1 MAYGPNHAQVWL
13 SLPNIP
19 VGCAPGL
26 SPRLQPSP
34 CWTPWWVGTSGDEN
48 PTIPMDSSQTFSN
61 KPNKRQRLGLTSSD
75 DEDFAASS
83 FTRFLVI
90 EPAKAEYTIP
100 THPIAVSKSIAIFVS
115 KPKEVKR
122 MRSGAILVEVQT
134 KKESENLCKME
145 KILDTP
151 VRVSPHRTLNQ
162 SKGIIRSSD
171 LDEVSEEDLLSE
183 IKDQGV
189 TAVKRIPFTKNGVKL
204 LSHTWEITF
213 ACPKVPNKLKVG
225 FLALSV
231 APYIPNPMRCFK
243 CQLFGHHQGYCKRD
257 AVCSKCGKQG
267 HDDKSCTQDPCC
279 VNCKGSHPAY
289 SKDCPKWK
297 EEKEICRTK
306 VMSNI
311 SFKEARRIV
320 LEQKNTPVEGKSYA
334 NATSPQQNHCCTCT
348 CKSSQAKV
356 SNSNQNTSSAPSG
369 TKSNDI
375 KIAEIVEKQ
384 LKNIKSSSQQQS
396 SNVSKQSVK
405 NTSTSK
411 SQTEKTTGAKGP
423 KTAKPGTLPKE
434 KSAQTPKD
442 KNSSSTKNRF
452 ASLEDTTHMEINV
465 PYESD
470 SSISDS

>member
-34 CWTPWWVGTSGDEN
+34 CWTPWWVGTSRDEN

-122 MRSGAILVEVQT
+122 MRSGALLVEVQN

-145 KILDTP
+145 KILDIP
-151 VRVSPHRTLNQ
+151 VKVSPHRTLNQ

-189 TAVKRIPFTKNGVKL
+189 MAVKRIPFTKNGVKL
-204 LSHTWEITF
+204 LSHTWEI
-213 ACPKVPNKLKVG
+213 CPTPLHAQRFQTNLKLV
-225 FLALSV
+225 FSL
-231 APYIPNPMRCFK
+231 YR
-243 CQLFGHHQGYCKRD
+243 
-257 AVCSKCGKQG
+257 
-267 HDDKSCTQDPCC
+267 
-279 VNCKGSHPAY
+279 SHPTFQTPCDALNASY
-289 SKDCPKWK
+289 LDIIRDTARETLSAANVANKAMTTNPAHKTLAVLTVKALTPLTPKTAQSGK
-297 EEKEICRTK
+297 RRRKYVETK

-334 NATSPQQNHCCTCT
+334 NATSPN
-348 CKSSQAKV
+348 
-356 SNSNQNTSSAPSG
+356 
-369 TKSNDI
+369 
-375 KIAEIVEKQ
+375 
-384 LKNIKSSSQQQS
+384 
-396 SNVSKQSVK
+396 
-405 NTSTSK
+405 
-411 SQTEKTTGAKGP
+411 KTTAALALVNLLKLKFLTLT
-423 KTAKPGTLPKE
+423 KTLLQRRL
-434 KSAQTPKD
+434 AQNQTISILQKLSR
-442 KNSSSTKNRF
+442 NS
-452 ASLEDTTHMEINV
+452 
-465 PYESD
+465 
-470 SSISDS
+470 